1 MTTFIDKL
9 NLTEAEQKIFEELK
23 KKYNHKIS
31 TELLAVIVVQQRKE
45 KEYDIS
51 CEDIVELEDEIGLSN
66 LEINDD
72 IKEAFEEEFII
83 YDKNLKTKDGIPILI
98 IKPSILIELELS
110 EDEQKIA
117 IFHAIYKILTNYPEA
132 TIKGLFIILD
142 VDGLGIISSGTYGS
156 KIYSYVKKLPAR
168 PQKIIFYRLS
178 WFLSWTYNFIKEA
191 LPETMQE
198 RVEICYDEE
207 SLIDCIGKENLIVS
221 YGGEVEY
228 DINKIIKEI
237 FIKD

>member
-1 MTTFIDKL
+1 MTSFIDKL
-9 NLTEAEQKIFEELK
+9 NLTEDEQEIFEELK

-51 CEDIVELEDEIGLSN
+51 CEEIVELEDEVGLSN
-66 LEINDD
+66 LKINDY
-72 IKEAFEEEFII
+72 IKEAFEKEFII

-98 IKPSILIELELS
+98 IKPSVLIELELS

-117 IFHAIYKILTNYPEA
+117 IFHATYRILTNYPEA
-132 TIKGLFIILD
+132 TTKGLFIILD
-142 VDGLGIISSGTYGS
+142 VDGLGIINSGTYGR
-156 KIYSYVKKLPAR
+156 KIYNYLKKLPAR

-178 WFLSWTYNFIKEA
+178 WFLSWAYDYIKGV

-207 SLIDCIGKENLIVS
+207 SLVDIIGKENLIVS
-221 YGGEVEY
+221 NGGEVEY
-228 DINKIIKEI
+228 DINKIIK
-237 FIKD
+237 